1 MALRLSLKAK
11 QVIGVTV
18 IVALAIAA
26 LSAVYLGL
34 LIRVWLDET
43 RARGT
48 LVASTVYQRA
58 FTVAATD
65 TSGDLK
71 AALAADPGLRSILEA
86 SLYDPTITFA
96 AITDAS
102 GREKP
107 SNAPDRLT
115 AAVHSG

>member
-48 LVASTVYQRA
+48 LVASTVYPIPGCDRSSRRPS
-58 FTVAATD
+58 TTPRSRSPRSPTPAA
-65 TSGDLK
+65 
-71 AALAADPGLRSILEA
+71 P
-86 SLYDPTITFA
+86 
-96 AITDAS
+96 
-102 GREKP
+102 
-107 SNAPDRLT
+107 
-115 AAVHSG
+115 